1 MRIFAIDPGTTES
14 AYVIYSN
21 NSIHHPQKDGGYVIE
36 RLGWHIEEKGK
47 LDNSVLLFILK
58 TEDTISHYIIEDMQ
72 GGKGRVLGRT
82 TIETIKWI
90 GRFQQEI
97 KSTFGIETNFL
108 FRKTVESHILK
119 SLEKPYPFKSPDS
132 NIRHALIARFADKTK
147 GLANDEWQAFALA
160 VCFVEKEL
168 GVEL

>member
-14 AYVIYSN
+14 AYVVYAN
-21 NSIHHPQKDGGYVIE
+21 NPLRLPSSSGGYFVE
-36 RLGWHIEEKGK
+36 SPGWTIRDKGK
-47 LDNSVLLFILK
+47 EDNNVLMYILK
-58 TEDTISHYIIEDMQ
+58 EYTADHYVIEDMQ
-72 GGKGRVLGRT
+72 GGKGRVLGKT
-82 TIETIKWI
+82 TIETIKWT

-97 KSTFGIETNFL
+97 MSTFGKGTNFL

-132 NIRHALIARFADKTK
+132 NIRHALIARFGDKTK